1 MKNVFGYPYS
11 KDGDT
16 PCDGARFITNRA
28 DAALKKE
35 IDDVFGKVLETG
47 SKASLPGW
55 LQTLKLICYVGAA
68 IVVISLLRNLG
79 DLTLAEMYGNA
90 PAIFYGGG
98 VCLALWVV
106 LFCIEKLKYKKVDD
120 SGEIDKALESMEAL
134 NFRSEEQLGIP
145 HDHKKVDVLSFRYTE
160 KNGKVKIKEE
170 LFYKHVN
177 NEMKLFR
184 NGDDLCLADID
195 SVYSFPISDIKK
207 YVLKKKKANMDEW
220 NKDVPFNKGEYKQYK
235 ITSNDYG
242 TIFCRYY
249 AMQISDVFGEYE
261 LFFPE
266 YELAQ
271 FKAIADVP
279 VEIE

>member
-11 KDGDT
+11 KTEDM
-16 PCDGARFITNRA
+16 PCDGARFITNRV
-28 DAALKKE
+28 DAEFKKE
-35 IDDVFGKVLETG
+35 IESVANTVAETG
-47 SKASLPGW
+47 GKAELPKW
-55 LQTLKLICYVGAA
+55 LKIMKIICELGAA
-68 IVVISLLRNLG
+68 LVLLALIRGARNSSVSQMF
-79 DLTLAEMYGNA
+79 ANA
-90 PAIFYGGG
+90 PVIFYGGG
-98 VCLALWVV
+98 VCLVLWAV
-106 LFCIEKLKYKKVDD
+106 LFCVEKLKYKKVDD
-120 SGEIDKALESMEAL
+120 SGEIDKALESMEEL
-134 NFRSEEQLGIP
+134 NLRSEDQLGIP

-160 KNGKVKIKEE
+160 KNGKIKIKEE
-170 LFYKHVN
+170 LFYKHMN

-195 SVYSFPISDIKK
+195 SVYSFPINDIKK

-271 FKAIADVP
+271 FKAIADAP
-279 VEIE
+279 VEKE

>member
-11 KDGDT
+11 KTEDM
-16 PCDGARFITNRA
+16 PCDGASFITNRA

-35 IDDVFGKVLETG
+35 IDDAFGKVLETG
-47 SKASLPGW
+47 SKARLPGW

-279 VEIE
+279 VEKE

>member
-11 KDGDT
+11 KTGDM
-16 PCDGARFITNRA
+16 PCDGARFITNRV
-28 DAALKKE
+28 DAEFKKE
-35 IDDVFGKVLETG
+35 IESVANTVAETG
-47 SKASLPGW
+47 GKAELPKW
-55 LQTLKLICYVGAA
+55 LKIMKIICELGAA
-68 IVVISLLRNLG
+68 LVLLALIRDARNSSVSQMF
-79 DLTLAEMYGNA
+79 ANA
-90 PAIFYGGG
+90 PAIFIVGG
-98 VCLALWVV
+98 VCAVLWAV
-106 LFCIEKLKYKKVDD
+106 LYFIEKHKFQ
-120 SGEIDKALESMEAL
+120 KALDNGDIDEMIENMKEL
-134 NFRSEEQLGIP
+134 NYRSEDLLGVP
-145 HDHKKVDVLSFRYTE
+145 HDFEPVDVLSFRYTE
-160 KNGKVKIKEE
+160 KDGKIKIKEE

-279 VEIE
+279 VEKE

>member
-68 IVVISLLRNLG
+68 IIVISLLRNLG

-279 VEIE
+279 VEKE

>member
-1 MKNVFGYPYS
+1 M
-11 KDGDT
+11 

-35 IDDVFGKVLETG
+35 IDDVFGKALETG

-98 VCLALWVV
+98 VCLALWAV

-271 FKAIADVP
+271 FKTIADAP
-279 VEIE
+279 TEKE

>member
-16 PCDGARFITNRA
+16 PCDGARFVTNRA

-98 VCLALWVV
+98 VCIVLWAALH
-106 LFCIEKLKYKKVDD
+106 IAEKARYKKVE
-120 SGEIDKALESMEAL
+120 STGEIDRTTEKMEQL
-134 NFRSEEQLGIP
+134 DRRSEELLGIP
-145 HDHKKVDVLSFRYTE
+145 HDRKAVDVLSFRYIE
-160 KNGKVKIKEE
+160 KNGKIKIKEE
-170 LFYKHVN
+170 LFSKYSN

-184 NGDDLCLADID
+184 DNDDLCLADLEC
-195 SVYSFPISDIKK
+195 VYSFPISGFKK
-207 YVLKKKKANMDEW
+207 YVLKKKKADMDEW
-220 NKDVPFNKGEYKQYK
+220 NKDVPFNKGQYKQYK
-235 ITSNDYG
+235 ITANDYD
-242 TIFCRYY
+242 TIFCKYY
-249 AMQISDVFGEYE
+249 ALQFADVFGEYE
-261 LFFPE
+261 IFFPE
-266 YELAQ
+266 YELEA
-271 FKAIADVP
+271 FKSIVDVP
-279 VEIE
+279 VEKE

>member
-11 KDGDT
+11 KTEDM

-35 IDDVFGKVLETG
+35 IDDVFGKALETN
-47 SKASLPGW
+47 SKANLPGW
-55 LQTLKLICYVGAA
+55 LKTLKLICYVGAI
-68 IVVISLLRNLG
+68 IVAFSLLRNLG
-79 DLTLAEMYGNA
+79 ELTLAEMYGNA

-98 VCLALWVV
+98 VCLVLWAV
-106 LFCIEKLKYKKVDD
+106 LFCVEKLKYKKVDD
-120 SGEIDKALESMEAL
+120 SGEIDKALESMEEL
-134 NFRSEEQLGIP
+134 NLRSEEQLGIP

-160 KNGKVKIKEE
+160 KNGKIKIKEE
-170 LFYKHVN
+170 LFYKHMN

-195 SVYSFPISDIKK
+195 SVYSFPINDIKK

-271 FKAIADVP
+271 FKAIADAP
-279 VEIE
+279 VEKE

>member
-1 MKNVFGYPYS
+1 MV
-11 KDGDT
+11 
-16 PCDGARFITNRA
+16 A
-28 DAALKKE
+28 
-35 IDDVFGKVLETG
+35 
-47 SKASLPGW
+47 
-55 LQTLKLICYVGAA
+55 
-68 IVVISLLRNLG
+68 ISLLRNLG

-98 VCLALWVV
+98 VCLALWAV

-271 FKAIADVP
+271 FKTIADAP
-279 VEIE
+279 TEKE